1 MFRRT
6 LILITISLFQ
16 LSFFGLLPREI
27 KILGDILFICLI
39 IYLVIKY
46 SRYLKENN
54 ANINGAPKF
63 PKYFTLLFF
72 LYVIFQILY
81 SCVLWGE
88 PLYVLQEGRRWFIA
102 ALYFYLIVSGY
113 SILFDYKIIT
123 KFIYIMSFV
132 IIINVLLLK
141 AGINFPSAESTWQE
155 QGGILVF
162 KPFVPGSFILY
173 IAFVYS
179 TIRTFT
185 YEFSVKRRLFNL
197 FLSFILLVI
206 NITLIPFRAWVIC
219 SLFAV
224 IISLLIFY
232 FSLLKI
238 KSMLRW
244 VFLFSSISFV
254 IIYTGFASNSINW
267 ISSAFVEEQS
277 MEGDYL
283 VRYLRDVSKLEILN
297 AREIYLI
304 DGIGFVHRSSEAAE
318 QIGFSS
324 ETNDTGWVEIL
335 LTGGLVGTIVFFM
348 FYLSVLIYFA
358 KLFIS
363 LKYRPFL
370 GLLSVWITAG
380 LLFIS
385 SNLLLWDFGFIPISL
400 ATITILSKY
409 NQYEENNNSW

>member
-1 MFRRT
+1 
-6 LILITISLFQ
+6 
-16 LSFFGLLPREI
+16 
-27 KILGDILFICLI
+27 
-39 IYLVIKY
+39 
-46 SRYLKENN
+46 
-54 ANINGAPKF
+54 
-63 PKYFTLLFF
+63 
-72 LYVIFQILY
+72 
-81 SCVLWGE
+81 
-88 PLYVLQEGRRWFIA
+88 
-102 ALYFYLIVSGY
+102 
-113 SILFDYKIIT
+113 
-123 KFIYIMSFV
+123 MSFV